1 MASSPIAQRITDAQ
15 EHLNALRDELTQH
28 LDTSDDNNV
37 TDDDLAIREELSK
50 KIERTEKSIET
61 LKVAEQR
68 LAATSVP
75 AVIPEPRMTPT
86 NGSQRPF
93 AVPAQKIKPE
103 DYFWKALTVQVKALG
118 GQPKYNPIDVLKTEY
133 GENEGIKAVMDA
145 LTTKAVTI
153 PADTTTLHWA
163 SELVQTSIGAFFSA
177 LLPNSVYPALASR
190 GGSFTFGRNGTI
202 VLPTRSSSPTI
213 AGGFVAQLAPIP
225 VRQGAFSS
233 ISLTPKKM
241 AVITTFSREI
251 SEHSTPAIEG
261 LLRQAIIEDTSVAID
276 AILLDAVAADTTRPA
291 GLRNSVTESANSAT
305 ASIVGMVTDFK
316 TLAAALITG
325 TNGNVRNPVWVLNP
339 SLVLTMATIAGTTG
353 DMFPFKAELGQGT
366 FMGWP
371 VIQSTNI
378 TVDRALVLDAADFM
392 TATGDVP
399 NFNVS
404 DQATIHLEDTT
415 PLAIGT
421 SAATNTIAAPTR
433 SLWQTDSIGI
443 RMTLDINWAMRR
455 TGVVAWSETF
465 AWD

>member
-1 MASSPIAQRITDAQ
+1 MASPIAQRITDAQ
-15 EHLNALRDELTQH
+15 DHLNALRDELTQH
-28 LDTSDDNNV
+28 LDASDDSNV
-37 TDDDLAIREELSK
+37 TDDDLTIREELSK

-68 LAATSVP
+68 LAATSIP
-75 AVIPEPRMTPT
+75 AVIPEPRMAPT
-86 NGSQRPF
+86 NAARPF
-93 AVPAQKIKPE
+93 AVPATKMKPE
-103 DYFWKALTVQVKALG
+103 DYVWKALTVQVKALG
-118 GQPKYNPIDVLKTEY
+118 GQRKYDPLDVLKKEY
-133 GENEGIKAVMDA
+133 GENEGIKTVMDII
-145 LTTKAVTI
+145 TKAATV
-153 PADTTTLHWA
+153 PATTTLAGWA
-163 SELVQTSIGAFFSA
+163 LELAQTSIGAFFAA

-225 VRQGAFSS
+225 VRQGAFTS

-241 AVITTFSREI
+241 ACITTFSREI
-251 SEHSTPAIEG
+251 AEHSTPAIEG

-276 AILLDAVAADTTRPA
+276 TILLDATVADTTRPA
-291 GLRNSVTESANSAT
+291 GLRAGVSESTNSAT
-305 ASIVGMVTDFK
+305 TTIVGMVADFK

-353 DMFPFKAELGQGT
+353 DMFPFKTELGQGT

-371 VIQSTNI
+371 VVQSTNI
-378 TVDRALVLDAADFM
+378 PVDRALVLDAADFM
-392 TATGDVP
+392 TATGDTP
-399 NFNVS
+399 TFNVS